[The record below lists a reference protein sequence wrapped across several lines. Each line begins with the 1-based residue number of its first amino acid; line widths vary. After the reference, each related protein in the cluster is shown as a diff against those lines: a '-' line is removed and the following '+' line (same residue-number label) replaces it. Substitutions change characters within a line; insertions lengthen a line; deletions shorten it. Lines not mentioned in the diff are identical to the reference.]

1 MQSQDER
8 DRDGF
13 AARKER
19 ERDGTVKEFA
29 GEEITGRYEGEELDS
44 RRSARPPD
52 ERFGRLEKKH
62 DELKADVEKRHD
74 ELKRDVKEVRD
85 ELKAENKET
94 RSDVKELSGQVSGLR
109 TDFSGA
115 AGEMKGQKEALTE
128 LVSLVKK
135 TAEQSAD
142 REHISFTTKVDVG
155 KAHELAKVEVSKAE
169 GLAKV
174 EVGKELGLDVVQAKK
189 LRREAIAK
197 IAGGIV
203 GGGGIVELL
212 HQLGVL

>member
-8 DRDGF
+8 DMEGF

-19 ERDGTVKEFA
+19 ERDGSVKEFA
-29 GEEITGRYEGEELDS
+29 GEEITGRYEGEELDA
-44 RRSARPPD
+44 RRAARPPD

-94 RSDVKELSGQVSGLR
+94 RADVKALSGAVGGLR

-115 AGEMKGQKEALTE
+115 AGEMKGQREALTE
-128 LVSLVKK
+128 LIGLVKK
-135 TAEQSAD
+135 SAERDHVTFTA
-142 REHISFTTKVDVG
+142 KVDVD
-155 KAHELAKVEVSKAE
+155 KAHELAKVEVTKAQGLATVEVTKEE
-169 GLAKV
+169 GL
-174 EVGKELGLDVVQAKK
+174 DNVQAKK
-189 LRREAIAK
+189 DRRATIAK
-197 IAGGIV
+197 IAGGLL
-203 GGGGIVELL
+203 GGGSIVELL
-212 HQLGVL
+212 HQMGVL